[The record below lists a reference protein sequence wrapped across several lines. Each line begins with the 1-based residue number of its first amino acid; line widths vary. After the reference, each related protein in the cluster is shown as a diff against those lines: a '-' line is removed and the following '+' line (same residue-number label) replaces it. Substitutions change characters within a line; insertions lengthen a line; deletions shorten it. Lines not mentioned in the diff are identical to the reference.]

1 MPVLNGLE
9 GEQKVPRTEVGEK
22 NTWIDIQTGK
32 ITQTDYSAY

>member
-22 NTWIDIQTGK
+22 TLGLTYKLGR
-32 ITQTDYSAY
+32 